1 MSDPQTQ
8 SEPLL
13 RAPSQQTAINVG
25 AQAVGGSSTRAYKVA
40 GFTLLACLLIA
51 GQAVTAYFV
60 LSQRNDIRSLKD
72 QNNNMKDELKSG
84 SSASV
89 PMRMHMPMNIMPK
102 LMDDSIDE
110 EASTEAPEKRLDPDQ
125 ATQCQLEAAGLKPV
139 KLPTFRPVCDEQ
151 GRYRPQQCWGR
162 RCWCVNTASGK
173 EIPGSFQEGPAQC
186 GATAF
191 NAVSTG
197 GLSRV
202 MALPDMMELHD
213 E

>member
-8 SEPLL
+8 TEPLL

-84 SSASV
+84 SSAAM
-89 PMRMHMPMNIMPK
+89 PMKMHMPMNIMPK

-110 EASTEAPEKRLDPDQ
+110 EASTEAPGKTADQ

-139 KLPTFRPVCDEQ
+139 KVPTFRPVCDEQ
-151 GRYRPQQCWGR
+151 GRYRPQQCWKR
-162 RCWCVNTASGK
+162 TCWCVNTASGK
-173 EIPGSFQEGPAQC
+173 EIPGSLRLGPAQC
-186 GATAF
+186 GAAAF
-191 NAVSTG
+191 NTVSTG

-202 MALPDMMELHD
+202 MALPDMMQLRD